1 MKKILL
7 IAVFTIISINYAFSV
22 TLTEALIQTYK
33 NNTELNAERENVKVS
48 QKDLIISKADYL
60 PSASITGSKS
70 KEKTNKLTNQGGG
83 DASVTDVD
91 PLIATIKL
99 EHTLVDF
106 GRDAEYKKKKIGI
119 NLAEAKLLKKE
130 QDIFY
135 KAIEVIFLAS
145 IPVLIVVAFIGVL
158 VTFLTVGPVFST
170 EVFKFDPKKF
180 NPVSNLKAKFK
191 VKTLVEL
198 LKSHLKVFVAGYL
211 IYLVMYKS
219 IPVLARTV
227 SMPIEGALTVFHL
240 FLIEVLIKVGLFF
253 IIVAVCDFAYQKKS
267 FANEM
272 KMEKFEVKQE
282 YKNTEGDPQI
292 KGKRRQIA
300 QEIAYQDG
308 PAGGVKKA
316 QAVIT
321 NPTHL
326 AVAIG
331 FDKDVDPAPYIVAM
345 GKDGLAEQMIKVAMD
360 NEVPVLRNIPLA
372 HTLWDDG
379 EVNSY
384 VPEETYELLA
394 EVLRY
399 VASLT
404 EEEEDL

>member
-1 MKKILL
+1 MGEKTEKATPKKLQDARKKGQVAKSQDLPAAFTFIVSVSVILYL
-7 IAVFTIISINYAFSV
+7 ST
-22 TLTEALIQTYK
+22 TLYQQLTGF
-33 NNTELNAERENVKVS
+33 
-48 QKDLIISKADYL
+48 
-60 PSASITGSKS
+60 ITGTF
-70 KEKTNKLTNQGGG
+70 KTVGESQDLQNTILT
-83 DASVTDVD
+83 
-91 PLIATIKL
+91 L
-99 EHTLVDF
+99 
-106 GRDAEYKKKKIGI
+106 
-119 NLAEAKLLKKE
+119 
-130 QDIFY
+130 FY